1 MAALICSIAASVRF
15 LATAVWIRG
24 ANAFNAAAAAAAFP
38 HLSAECHTSNANE
51 LVLTDDFGKTHRRLS
66 INS

>member
-24 ANAFNAAAAAAAFP
+24 ANAFNAAAAFP

-51 LVLTDDFGKTHRRLS
+51 LVLADDFGKTHRRLS

>member
-15 LATAVWIRG
+15 LATAVWMRG
-24 ANAFNAAAAAAAFP
+24 ANAFNAAAAAAFP

-51 LVLTDDFGKTHRRLS
+51 LVL
-66 INS
+66 NS